1 MSRRQTIEYYCDIC
15 DKVYP
20 EDMLHE
26 VTIPTAAQAED
37 DPVQYTDGH
46 TCHAC
51 AVKLSRYIKQLR
63 QGTYE
68 QKTDHES
75 TAQQQPPMYE
85 PESLLQ
91 RIFDSLHYVLK
102 YNQEQYPERGL
113 HYACCNEEGRV
124 RLQDTYNLETAGV
137 WAADQHVPPGLSLVV
152 TDRPDLD
159 TWLKDNA
166 NSIPEAFKY
175 AAVDIN
181 GVACACINP
190 PVFAADKCSWDYYP
204 DLDDTY
210 SIPGVWDARY
220 PGAIYSL
227 VHYRKGVPK

>member
-1 MSRRQTIEYYCDIC
+1 MSSRHTIEYYCDIC

-20 EDMLHE
+20 EDMLYE
-26 VTIPTAAQAED
+26 VAIPAVTRAAD
-37 DPVQYTDGH
+37 DPVQFMDGH

-51 AVKLSRYIKQLR
+51 AVKLARYIKSLQ

-75 TAQQQPPMYE
+75 TAQQQAPVYE
-85 PESLLQ
+85 PESLQQ
-91 RIFDSLHYVLK
+91 RIADALHSILQ

-113 HYACCNEEGRV
+113 HYARCNKEGHV
-124 RLQDTYNLETAGV
+124 CVQDTCNLVTAGV
-137 WAADQHVPPGLSLVV
+137 WITDQHVPPGLSLIV
-152 TDRPDLD
+152 TDRPDLG

-181 GVACACINP
+181 GVACACVNP
-190 PVFAADKCSWDYYP
+190 PGFTVGKDSWDDFP
-204 DLDDTY
+204 EDTY
-210 SIPGVWDARY
+210 SIHGVWDARY
-220 PGAIYSL
+220 PGAIYRL
-227 VHYRKGVPK
+227 TRYRKGAS